1 MKKIQLGKSDI
12 DIPVIGLGC
21 MRMAD
26 KTVQEA
32 EKLISTALSEGIH
45 FFDHADIY
53 GRGASEE
60 IFARA
65 CKEGSIKREDMI
77 VQSKVGIRPQMFDFS
92 AEYIVK
98 ATEGILSRLQ
108 MDYLDVLLLHRPDA
122 LMEAEEVA
130 AAFSQLKAEGKV
142 RHFGVSNQSYMQME
156 LLRRTIEEPL
166 VVNQLQFG
174 LMHTPLIDYGLR
186 VNMTDEKA
194 MASEAGTLDYCRLHD
209 ITIQAWS
216 PFMYGYFE
224 GVFINN
230 DQFPELNEKL
240 QELADKYGVDK
251 AAIAIAWILRHPAQI
266 QPIIGTMTS
275 ERIKQIAKASEVTL
289 LREEW
294 YELYIAAGNTLP

>member
-1 MKKIQLGKSDI
+1 MRKMQLGKSEI
-12 DIPVIGLGC
+12 DLPVIGLGC

-26 KTVQEA
+26 KTVQET
-32 EKLISTALSEGIH
+32 EKVISTALSEGIN

-53 GRGASEE
+53 GGGASEE
-60 IFARA
+60 KFAHA
-65 CKEGSIKREDMI
+65 CKEGSFKREDMI
-77 VQSKVGIRPQMFDFS
+77 VQSKVGIRPQRFDFS
-92 AEYIVK
+92 ADYIVE

-156 LLRRTIEEPL
+156 LLRRTVEEPII
-166 VVNQLQFG
+166 VNQLQFG

-186 VNMTDEKA
+186 VNMTDAQA

-230 DQFPELNEKL
+230 DQFPEINEKL
-240 QELADKYGVDK
+240 QELAHKYRVDK
-251 AAIAIAWILRHPAQI
+251 AAIAIAWILRHPAKI
-266 QPIIGTMTS
+266 QPIVGTMTS